1 MRRRT
6 FLGRAA
12 LAGAALIGAACRR
25 RPRPPNILVCISDDQ
40 SYPHAGAYG
49 ADFVSTPGFDRVARE
64 GVLFRNAFVSAPSCA
79 PSRGSLL
86 AGQDFYRLREAAMN
100 HTIWPAGLET
110 YPEILAEAGYVL
122 GYTGK
127 GWGPG
132 NWRVSGRSVSPV
144 GPAFNEFTLE
154 PPGAH
159 LSNLDYARNFEA
171 FLEQVPAG
179 APFCFWVG
187 FSEPHRP
194 FEPGIAARYGARL
207 EEVRVPAFLPD
218 TDIVRSDLAD
228 YAFEIAYYDAHL
240 ARILA
245 ALEGAE
251 ELERTLVVVTADNGM
266 AFPRA
271 KATLYEAG
279 IHVPLAIRW
288 GERVRPGRVVDDL
301 VSLIDLAPT
310 FLEAAGLPL
319 PPAMTGRSLIPLL
332 ETGGSGRLDPSRD
345 AIVVGLERH
354 FPRLPPSRRRIPDAC
369 FANRRIPLH
378 SQPHAREKSHGGSS
392 GAVLASGRP
401 HGRIWGHRRRAVEDP
416 LVGEA
421 SRLPGSGTVSLF
433 PASGRRAVLG
443 YGRSGQ
449 PAESGGGSGLSGNQ
463 AVAGSAARPVSG
475 EDPRS
480 ARHRQGRVFRR
491 GVRALSFGGRI
502 APGPSH
508 SVDSEQVEDST
519 DIGGANAD
527 RLAQMVWRRAFVES
541 AKQSDLGDRIALGGL
556 ERPPVRSFPACDRV
570 VLQQHRHREGRL
582 AG

>member
-12 LAGAALIGAACRR
+12 LSVGALAGGACRR

-49 ADFVSTPGFDRVARE
+49 AGFVSTPGFDRVARE

-110 YPEILAEAGYVL
+110 YPDILVEAGYVL

-132 NWRVSGRSVSPV
+132 DWKASGRSVSPV
-144 GPAFNEFTLE
+144 GQAYNELILE

-171 FLEQVPAG
+171 FLERVPAG

-194 FEPGIAARYGARL
+194 FEPGIGVRYGARL
-207 EEVRVPAFLPD
+207 EQVRVPAFLPD
-218 TDIVRSDLAD
+218 TDVVRSDLAD
-228 YAFEIAYYDAHL
+228 YAFEIGYYDSHL
-240 ARILA
+240 GRILA
-245 ALEGAE
+245 ALEAAG
-251 ELERTLVVVTADNGM
+251 ELERTIVVVTADNGM

-319 PPAMTGRSLIPLL
+319 PPAMTGRSLLPLL
-332 ETGGSGRLDPSRD
+332 EAGGSGRLDPSRD
-345 AIVVGLERH
+345 AIVAGLERH
-354 FPRLPPSRRRIPDAC
+354 FPGSRPR
-369 FANRRIPLH
+369 
-378 SQPHAREKSHGGSS
+378 
-392 GAVLASGRP
+392 GAGYP
-401 HGRIWGHRRRAVEDP
+401 MRAVRTHEYLYIRNLTPERSPSGDRPGPAWPPDDP
-416 LVGEA
+416 TGGFGDIDGGPSKTLLWEKRA
-421 SRLPGSGTVSLF
+421 DYPILARLAFSKRPTEELYRVTDDPDNLRNL
-433 PASGRRAVLG
+433 AD
-443 YGRSGQ
+443 Q
-449 PAESGGGSGLSGNQ
+449 PAFQETRRLLAQRLEQYLERTLDPRATGKGEFFDGVFERYPS
-463 AVAGSAARPVSG
+463 VAG
-475 EDPRS
+475 
-480 ARHRQGRVFRR
+480 
-491 GVRALSFGGRI
+491 
-502 APGPSH
+502 
-508 SVDSEQVEDST
+508 
-519 DIGGANAD
+519 
-527 RLAQMVWRRAFVES
+527 
-541 AKQSDLGDRIALGGL
+541 
-556 ERPPVRSFPACDRV
+556 
-570 VLQQHRHREGRL
+570 
-582 AG
+582 